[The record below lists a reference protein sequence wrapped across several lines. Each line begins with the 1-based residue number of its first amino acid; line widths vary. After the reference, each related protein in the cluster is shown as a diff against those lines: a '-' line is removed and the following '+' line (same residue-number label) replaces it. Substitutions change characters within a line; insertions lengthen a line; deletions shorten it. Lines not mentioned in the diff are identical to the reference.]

1 MKFEHFGIN
10 VKDARGM
17 AEWYIRNLGMKAV
30 RSMDKAPFTHF
41 LADESG
47 RVAMEIYTNPAA
59 EIPDYGKLQPLRFHV
74 AFAVPDTAAV
84 KNKLVAA
91 GATFLEGQRLDDGTD
106 ILMLRDPWGLA
117 IQLCRRSTPMV

>member
-10 VKDARGM
+10 VKDAKGM
-17 AEWYIRNLGMKAV
+17 AEWYVRNLGMKAV

-47 RVAMEIYTNPAA
+47 RMAMEIYTNPAA

-74 AFAVPDTAAV
+74 AFAAADVPVV
-84 KNKLVAA
+84 KKKLITA
-91 GATFLEGQRLDDGTD
+91 GASLLEEQRLDDGTD
-106 ILMLRDPWGLA
+106 LLMLRDPWGLA
-117 IQLCRRSTPMV
+117 IQFVRRAKPLG